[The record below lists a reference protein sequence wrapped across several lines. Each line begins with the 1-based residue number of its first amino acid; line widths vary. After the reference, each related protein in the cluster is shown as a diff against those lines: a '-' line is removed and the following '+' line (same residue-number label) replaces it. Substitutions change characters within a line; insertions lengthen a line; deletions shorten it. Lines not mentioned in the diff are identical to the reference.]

1 MTKRQEIVHFFLLA
15 SRIQLKD
22 SMMGAGGGE
31 EPSIEA
37 DMTLFHSLVVAR
49 NVDVTDAD
57 VR

>member
-1 MTKRQEIVHFFLLA
+1 
-15 SRIQLKD
+15 
-22 SMMGAGGGE
+22 MGAGGGE